1 MSAFAGQGAVFLRQ
15 NAGMSAESIDVDARG
30 IRASVDSLPDWVF
43 PPPGGFTADHFL
55 RMRDLP
61 RQAELID
68 GALIF
73 AAPQTRWHSHTVSLL
88 TAELRR
94 QAPEDLDA
102 IHGMTV
108 RLDERQ
114 APATDVV
121 VVTAEAMR
129 RERPDHYFFPED
141 VRLVVEAVLPDSAI
155 RDRDVKPRRYAAA
168 GIKHFWRVEQDGRD
182 AVVYVHELA
191 PASQT
196 YLQTGIYYDRLELTV
211 PFIIDIGLGDVGRRL

>member
-1 MSAFAGQGAVFLRQ
+1 
-15 NAGMSAESIDVDARG
+15 
-30 IRASVDSLPDWVF
+30 
-43 PPPGGFTADHFL
+43 
-55 RMRDLP
+55 MRDLP
-61 RQAELID
+61 RQSELID

-168 GIKHFWRVEQDGRD
+168 GIKHFWRVEQDDGRTI
-182 AVVYVHELA
+182 VYVYQLD
-191 PASQT
+191 PATGS
-196 YLQTGIYYDRLELTV
+196 YVPTGIHHDRLKLTL
-211 PFIIDIGLGDVGRRL
+211 PFGIDIDIDLTSTGTLRRPPGPA